1 SGGGGDCP
9 CGVRELF
16 LRSLLVDAAKR
27 HRESGIGRISAA
39 AQDHRALCGFAVGP
53 SRPIGSASD
62 TCASRASTRARKE
75 QRRRGAEE
83 RDQKEARG
91 THNPPPGAPRE
102 RATKSVLG
110 LCFIPVIRFSPLVL
124 IVASPNRQN
133 AASGP

>member
-1 SGGGGDCP
+1 MRIRRGSLP
-9 CGVRELF
+9 PHRKRFRYVRKPSPHPRPQRA
-16 LRSLLVDAAKR
+16 RS
-27 HRESGIGRISAA
+27 
-39 AQDHRALCGFAVGP
+39 
-53 SRPIGSASD
+53 
-62 TCASRASTRARKE
+62 RARKE

-91 THNPPPGAPRE
+91 THNPSPGAPRE